1 VEAIFNV
8 LRHRG
13 SSASG
18 PSSIRCGGATDH
30 TVIGQGQGKEQGQGQ
45 GQGQGKE
52 QGQGQGQG
60 KEGGDR
66 EVARRAPVKPL
77 ARAPAVERG
86 GWNDDASTGTGHAE
100 DRVRQGSLVLDSRHT
115 DTQHR
120 GASSGQPISANS
132 DSSHRGSIGSG
143 AGAGAGDTRSAPPL
157 PSHRPSQLLKEAKE
171 IPKLNA
177 NCQKMRSEI
186 AKLEY
191 ELENSSNSLK
201 KMQIRREI
209 SSIKAQMG

>member
-18 PSSIRCGGATDH
+18 PSSIRSVGATDH
-30 TVIGQGQGKEQGQGQ
+30 SVVRQGG
-45 GQGQGKE
+45 
-52 QGQGQGQG
+52 GQGQG

-66 EVARRAPVKPL
+66 EVARKAPTKTLP
-77 ARAPAVERG
+77 RAPAVEKG
-86 GWNDDASTGTGHAE
+86 GWNDDAGTGNVHAE
-100 DRVRQGSLVLDSRHT
+100 DRLRKGSLDLDSRHT
-115 DTQHR
+115 DTQQR
-120 GASSGQPISANS
+120 GTSSAQPIYANS
-132 DSSHRGSIGSG
+132 DSTHRGSIGSG
-143 AGAGAGDTRSAPPL
+143 AGSGLGTGPGDTRSAPPL
-157 PSHRPSQLLKEAKE
+157 PSHRPSQHLKEAKE

-177 NCQKMRSEI
+177 NDQKMRSEI
-186 AKLEY
+186 AKLEN

>member
-1 VEAIFNV
+1 MEAIFNV

-18 PSSIRCGGATDH
+18 PSSLRSGGATDH
-30 TVIGQGQGKEQGQGQ
+30 TVVRQGQGQ
-45 GQGQGKE
+45 GGGQEQGQG
-52 QGQGQGQG
+52 GGQGQG

-66 EVARRAPVKPL
+66 QIARKAPTKTLLRV
-77 ARAPAVERG
+77 PAVEKG
-86 GWNDDASTGTGHAE
+86 GWNDDASTGAGHTE
-100 DRVRQGSLVLDSRHT
+100 DRVRHGSLDLDSRHT

-120 GASSGQPISANS
+120 VASSVQPIHANS
-132 DSSHRGSIGSG
+132 DSTHRGSIGSG
-143 AGAGAGDTRSAPPL
+143 SGAGAGFGDTSSAPPL
-157 PSHRPSQLLKEAKE
+157 PSQRPSQHIKEAKE

-177 NCQKMRSEI
+177 NDQKMRSEI
-186 AKLEY
+186 AKLEN

-209 SSIKAQMG
+209 SSIKAKMG

>member
-18 PSSIRCGGATDH
+18 PSSVRSGGATDH
-30 TVIGQGQGKEQGQGQ
+30 SVVRQGRGQGQTG
-45 GQGQGKE
+45 
-52 QGQGQGQG
+52 GQGQG

-66 EVARRAPVKPL
+66 EVARRAPTKTL
-77 ARAPAVERG
+77 TRAPAVEKG
-86 GWNDDASTGTGHAE
+86 GWNDDASTGTGLAE
-100 DRVRQGSLVLDSRHT
+100 DRERHGSLDLDSRHT
-115 DTQHR
+115 DTQHS
-120 GASSGQPISANS
+120 GASSAKPIYANS
-132 DSSHRGSIGSG
+132 DSTHRGSIGSE
-143 AGAGAGDTRSAPPL
+143 AGAGFGDTRSAPPL
-157 PSHRPSQLLKEAKE
+157 SSHRPSQHLKEAKE

-177 NCQKMRSEI
+177 NDQKMKAEI
-186 AKLEY
+186 AKLEN